1 MKIFSDSDTDNGLD
15 ERINEWIEENGVEL
29 LDVRVTY
36 DVNKEYGF
44 MVATA
49 TVIYIDKSEEEDEE
63 FRLYHTKK
71 ELEIAGVG
79 GVFNSPLFEVLE
91 VDDGND

>member
-49 TVIYIDKSEEEDEE
+49 TVIYIDKSEEW
-63 FRLYHTKK
+63 H
-71 ELEIAGVG
+71 EIQS
-79 GVFNSPLFEVLE
+79 NRVLRQYARQ
-91 VDDGND
+91 

>member
-1 MKIFSDSDTDNGLD
+1 MGIRNMKRKVKIFTDSDTDKGLD
-15 ERINEWIEENGVEL
+15 ESINKWIEENGVEL

-49 TVIYIDKSEEEDEE
+49 TVIYIDKSED
-63 FRLYHTKK
+63 
-71 ELEIAGVG
+71 
-79 GVFNSPLFEVLE
+79 
-91 VDDGND
+91 

>member
-1 MKIFSDSDTDNGLD
+1 MRKVKIFSDSDTDNGLD
-15 ERINEWIEENGVEL
+15 ERINEWIEGNGFEL

-49 TVIYIDKSEEEDEE
+49 TVIYIDKSEE
-63 FRLYHTKK
+63 
-71 ELEIAGVG
+71 
-79 GVFNSPLFEVLE
+79 
-91 VDDGND
+91 

>member
-1 MKIFSDSDTDNGLD
+1 MQWLRRFIAQNPAKVFRDEPGAMINMRCKTMKRKVKIFSDSDTDNGLD

-49 TVIYIDKSEEEDEE
+49 TVIYIDKSE
-63 FRLYHTKK
+63 
-71 ELEIAGVG
+71 G
-79 GVFNSPLFEVLE
+79 
-91 VDDGND
+91 

>member
-1 MKIFSDSDTDNGLD
+1 MQWLRRFIAQNPAKVFRDEPGAMINMRCKTMKRKVKIFSDSDTDNGLD

-29 LDVRVTY
+29 LDVRVAY

-49 TVIYIDKSEEEDEE
+49 TVIYIDKSE
-63 FRLYHTKK
+63 
-71 ELEIAGVG
+71 G
-79 GVFNSPLFEVLE
+79 
-91 VDDGND
+91 

>member
-1 MKIFSDSDTDNGLD
+1 MKRKVKIFSDSDTDNGLD

-36 DVNKEYGF
+36 DQNKEYGF

-49 TVIYIDKSEEEDEE
+49 TVIYRERNE
-63 FRLYHTKK
+63 
-71 ELEIAGVG
+71 G
-79 GVFNSPLFEVLE
+79 
-91 VDDGND
+91 

>member
-1 MKIFSDSDTDNGLD
+1 MKIFSDSDTGNGLD

-49 TVIYIDKSEEEDEE
+49 TVIYIDKSEE
-63 FRLYHTKK
+63 
-71 ELEIAGVG
+71 
-79 GVFNSPLFEVLE
+79 
-91 VDDGND
+91 

>member
-1 MKIFSDSDTDNGLD
+1 MQWLRRFIAQNPAKVFRDEPGVTINMRCKTMKRKVKIFSDSDTDNDLD
-15 ERINEWIEENGVEL
+15 ENINKWIEENGVEL

-49 TVIYIDKSEEEDEE
+49 TVIYMDK
-63 FRLYHTKK
+63 
-71 ELEIAGVG
+71 
-79 GVFNSPLFEVLE
+79 N
-91 VDDGND
+91 

>member
-49 TVIYIDKSEEEDEE
+49 TVIYIDKSEE
-63 FRLYHTKK
+63 
-71 ELEIAGVG
+71 
-79 GVFNSPLFEVLE
+79 
-91 VDDGND
+91 

>member
-1 MKIFSDSDTDNGLD
+1 MKRKVKIFSDSDTDNGLD

-36 DVNKEYGF
+36 DVNKGYGF

-49 TVIYIDKSEEEDEE
+49 TVIYIDKSE
-63 FRLYHTKK
+63 
-71 ELEIAGVG
+71 V
-79 GVFNSPLFEVLE
+79 
-91 VDDGND
+91 